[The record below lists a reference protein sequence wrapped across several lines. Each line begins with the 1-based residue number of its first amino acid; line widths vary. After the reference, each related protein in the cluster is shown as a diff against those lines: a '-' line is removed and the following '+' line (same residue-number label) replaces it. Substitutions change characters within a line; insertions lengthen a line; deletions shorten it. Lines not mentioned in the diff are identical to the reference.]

1 MKIIVEIDGK
11 KAERNVKKFTA
22 DLFLQH
28 ILPNLAKLNPNFD
41 NDAEIT
47 AELILELFKSY
58 VHQEIRKYL

>member
-1 MKIIVEIDGK
+1 MKVIIEIDGK
-11 KAERNVKKFTA
+11 KAEREVKKITA
-22 DLFLQH
+22 DLFLQN

-47 AELILELFKSY
+47 AELFLELFKSY

>member
-11 KAERNVKKFTA
+11 KAERDVKKFTA
-22 DLFLQH
+22 DLFLQN